1 MSFSDKIKEARLE
14 RNLTEEQL
22 AELIGISPRTYRNY
36 ETGETVPRIEIIR
49 NLCIALDTSS
59 DDLLEM

>member
-36 ETGETVPRIEIIR
+36 ETGKTFPRIEIIR